1 MHVFYALVS
10 FLMLNTLHLLMD
22 TSTLSS
28 MVGYNNWNEFINRA
42 PNNQVQKPTSFGKTI
57 DSNVYFKDKGGL
69 LGHRLL
75 HSSLE
80 TDVFKIKFAGSQ

>member
-42 PNNQVQKPTSFGKTI
+42 PDNQVQKPTSFGKTI
-57 DSNVYFKDKGGL
+57 DSKDKGGL

-75 HSSLE
+75 HYSLE
-80 TDVFKIKFAGSQ
+80 TDVYKIKFAGSQ